1 MYTPAADNP
10 AKPQTPLGDAPAIT
24 ATVGYVV
31 TGTGFLP
38 QHNVTI
44 RITRPGDEVTDYVVY
59 TTDAN
64 GRLSAALAAGPIA
77 ETLHISATDHR
88 ADSQG
93 VDGLLWSNTHTITI
107 GRREA

>member
-1 MYTPAADNP
+1 MHTPAAGDP
-10 AKPQTPLGDAPAIT
+10 ATPQAPSGDAPAIT

-38 QHNVTI
+38 DHNVTI
-44 RITRPGDEVTDYVVY
+44 RITRPGDGVTDYVVY

-64 GRLSAALAAGPIA
+64 GRLSAALSWDPTA

>member
-1 MYTPAADNP
+1 MHTPEADNP
-10 AKPQTPLGDAPAIT
+10 ATRQAPSGDAPAIT

-31 TGTGFLP
+31 TGTRFLP
-38 QHNVTI
+38 EHNVTI

-64 GRLSAALAAGPIA
+64 GRLYAALSADPTA
-77 ETLHISATDHR
+77 ETLQISATDHR
-88 ADSQG
+88 ADPEG
-93 VDGLLWSNTHTITI
+93 VEGLLWSNTYTITI